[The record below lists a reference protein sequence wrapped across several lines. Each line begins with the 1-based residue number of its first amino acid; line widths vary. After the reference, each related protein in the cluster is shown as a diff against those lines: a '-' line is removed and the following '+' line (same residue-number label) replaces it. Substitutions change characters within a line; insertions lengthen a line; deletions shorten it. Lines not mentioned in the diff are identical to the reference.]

1 MRFEELDQRL
11 TARRVDQYLKHDFE
25 RYLRE
30 CGAHRTDISS
40 PSMSGMPSGIRN
52 ANHQEE
58 KLVEG
63 LYAASV
69 VDCIKATIANC
80 ADCNRKPYKII
91 LVDYYLKGMQGVR
104 IAPVVGYSYRQFE
117 TKKQLALCEFAD
129 RFEYFKQV
137 FKVQDQPCLQVPK
150 FQKIAHN
157 VQGKSDIIVE

>member
-1 MRFEELDQRL
+1 MDNSELDQRL
-11 TARRVDQYLKHDFE
+11 TARKVDQYLKHDFE

-40 PSMSGMPSGIRN
+40 PSMSGMPSGTI

-69 VDCIKATIANC
+69 VDCIKHTIANC
-80 ADCNRKPYKII
+80 ADGNRQPYKII
-91 LVDYYLKGMQGVR
+91 LVDYYLKGVQGVR
-104 IAPVVGYSYRQFE
+104 IAPIVGYSYRQFA

-129 RFEYFKQV
+129 RFEYWKQV

-150 FQKIAHN
+150 FQKNCTQCAR
-157 VQGKSDIIVE
+157 QK

>member
-1 MRFEELDQRL
+1 MDNSELDQRL
-11 TARRVDQYLKHDFE
+11 TARKVDQYLKNDFE
-25 RYLRE
+25 RYLRQ

-40 PSMSGMPSGIRN
+40 PSMSGMPSGTI

-69 VDCIKATIANC
+69 VDCIKHTIANC
-80 ADCNRKPYKII
+80 TDATRHPYKII
-91 LVDYYLKGMQGVR
+91 LVDYYLKGMQGVK
-104 IAPVVGYSYRQFE
+104 IAPIVGYSYRQFE
-117 TKKQLALCEFAD
+117 AKKQLALCEFAE

-150 FQKIAHN
+150 NAKKVHTLCKAKVIL
-157 VQGKSDIIVE
+157 

>member
-58 KLVEG
+58 KLVEAV
-63 LYAASV
+63 YAASV
-69 VDCIKATIANC
+69 VDCIKYTIANC
-80 ADCNRKPYKII
+80 ADCNRQPYKII
-91 LVDYYLKGMQGVR
+91 LLDYYINGMQGVK
-104 IAPVVGYSYRQFE
+104 IAQRVGYSYRQFE

-129 RFEYFKQV
+129 RFEYWKQV
-137 FKVQDQPCLQVPK
+137 FKVQDQPCLQVTK
-150 FQKIAHN
+150 FQKNCTQCARKKI
-157 VQGKSDIIVE
+157 

>member
-11 TARRVDQYLKHDFE
+11 TARKVDQYLKNDFE
-25 RYLRE
+25 RYLRQ

-40 PSMSGMPSGIRN
+40 PSMSGMPSGTI

-69 VDCIKATIANC
+69 VSCIKSTIANC

-91 LVDYYLKGMQGVR
+91 LVDYYLKGMRGVQ
-104 IAPVVGYSYRQFE
+104 IAPIVGYGYRQFE
-117 TKKQLALCEFAD
+117 TKKQFALCEFSE
-129 RFEYFKQV
+129 RFEYWKQV

-150 FQKIAHN
+150 FQKNCTQCARR
-157 VQGKSDIIVE
+157 K

>member
-11 TARRVDQYLKHDFE
+11 TARKVDQYLKNDFE
-25 RYLRE
+25 RYLRQ

-40 PSMSGMPSGIRN
+40 PSMSGMPSGTI

-69 VDCIKATIANC
+69 VACIKSTIANC

-91 LVDYYLKGMQGVR
+91 LVDYYLKSIQGVK
-104 IAPVVGYSYRQFE
+104 IAQRVGYSYRQFE

-129 RFEYFKQV
+129 RFEYWKEV

-150 FQKIAHN
+150 FQKNCTQCAR
-157 VQGKSDIIVE
+157 QK

>member
-11 TARRVDQYLKHDFE
+11 TALKVDQYLKNDFE
-25 RYLRE
+25 RYLRL

-40 PSMSGMPSGIRN
+40 PSMSGIPSGTI

-69 VDCIKATIANC
+69 VDCIKHTITNC

-104 IAPVVGYSYRQFE
+104 IAPIVGYSYRQFA

-129 RFEYFKQV
+129 RFEYWKEV

-150 FQKIAHN
+150 LQKNCTQCAR
-157 VQGKSDIIVE
+157 QK